1 MDEKIKAL
9 YGDEEKEPY
18 DVTITSDS
26 HVKDFADDD
35 GVLFANDDGT
45 VILTKEAVKAV
56 ADDYNY
62 DRIEGALFDKTKEAG
77 FDFGYVPDG
86 FRARMTEELNEAYK
100 NALESIASDIVKK
113 YSKYLEEF
121 RFEV

>member
-45 VILTKEAVKAV
+45 VILTKEAFE
-56 ADDYNY
+56 
-62 DRIEGALFDKTKEAG
+62 RI
-77 FDFGYVPDG
+77 V
-86 FRARMTEELNEAYK
+86 N
-100 NALESIASDIVKK
+100 
-113 YSKYLEEF
+113 
-121 RFEV
+121 